1 MYQGK
6 GFRRPELEASE
17 TRNIQLFRRLSS
29 KELLL
34 LRVVVLAFLTL
45 LVNVALTM
53 ADSGRVELKASRLN
67 FSLSG
72 DTLWA
77 GYVLVA
83 AAASVCVW
91 MFFYN
96 HVSSR
101 VHKLLGEAVCFF
113 FLASWLL
120 AAFLGG
126 DLLPL

>member
-77 GYVLVA
+77 GYGWSEKDFPNLVKYA
-83 AAASVCVW
+83 DPVAR
-91 MFFYN
+91 
-96 HVSSR
+96 VSR
-101 VHKLLGEAVCFF
+101 
-113 FLASWLL
+113 
-120 AAFLGG
+120 
-126 DLLPL
+126 

>member
-6 GFRRPELEASE
+6 GFRRPELKASE
-17 TRNIQLFRRLSS
+17 TRSIQLFRKLSS

-34 LRVVVLAFLTL
+34 LRVVALVFLSL

-53 ADSGRVELKASRLN
+53 ADTGRVELNASRLN

-83 AAASVCVW
+83 AAACVCVW

-96 HVSSR
+96 HVGSR
-101 VHKLLGEAVCFF
+101 VHKALGEAVCFL

-120 AAFLGG
+120 AAFVGG
-126 DLLPL
+126 DLLLT